1 MKAALDSKP
10 QAREQL
16 ERLLKPAPVPWLRDA
31 FVDWAVM
38 AGALVL
44 AGWWDH
50 PAGFILAVLV
60 VGTRQHALSVLG
72 HDGAHGA
79 ICRNRRMNDLLAC
92 VLCFWPIGVS
102 MGGFRRFHFDHHRD
116 VGTPE
121 DPELLHRNASAAE
134 WEVPFTRGR
143 LARCLATDLLGFGIV
158 DVLRIM
164 WLTRPSS
171 LRDAL
176 GPLLT
181 GALVIG
187 VPLLCGAW
195 YIPVV
200 WYGALVTSYWAVFRI
215 RIFHEHVG
223 AAETHR
229 LDLPRWLGWLIAPH
243 NVWYHWEH
251 HRWPAVP
258 YANLPQARELDRSV
272 PVVPL
277 AGHWRSLI
285 QSNACSEQAADP
297 ADQVLQE
304 AHP

>member
-1 MKAALDSKP
+1 M
-10 QAREQL
+10 
-16 ERLLKPAPVPWLRDA
+16 KPALVPWLRDA
-31 FVDWAVM
+31 FVDWAVIAAAM
-38 AGALVL
+38 LL

-50 PAGFILAVLV
+50 AAGYVLAVLV
-60 VGTRQHALSVLG
+60 VGTRQHALSILG

-79 ICRNRRMNDLLAC
+79 VCRNRRVNDLLAC
-92 VLCFWPIGVS
+92 VVCFWPIGVS
-102 MGGFRRFHFDHHRD
+102 MGGFRRFHFGHHRD
-116 VGTPE
+116 VGTPD

-134 WEVPFTRGR
+134 WEVPVTRWR
-143 LARCLATDLLGFGIV
+143 MARYLATDLLGFGIV

-164 WLTRPSS
+164 YLTRPSS
-171 LRDAL
+171 LSDAL
-176 GPLLT
+176 GPVLA

-187 VPLLCGAW
+187 VTVLCGVPYVA
-195 YIPVV
+195 VV
-200 WYGALVTSYWAVFRI
+200 WYAALVTSYWAVFRI
-215 RIFHEHVG
+215 RILHEHVG
-223 AAETHR
+223 AEETHR

-258 YANLPQARELDRSV
+258 YANLPQARELDRSI

-285 QSNACSEQAADP
+285 VPAARRGQAADSAP
-297 ADQVLQE
+297 QVLEE